1 MKKLGIYHAYSLG
14 AATLKLFQF
23 LEGKTGYFRVENGRK
38 KFFGHNF

>member
-14 AATLKLFQF
+14 ATTFKLFQF

-38 KFFGHNF
+38 